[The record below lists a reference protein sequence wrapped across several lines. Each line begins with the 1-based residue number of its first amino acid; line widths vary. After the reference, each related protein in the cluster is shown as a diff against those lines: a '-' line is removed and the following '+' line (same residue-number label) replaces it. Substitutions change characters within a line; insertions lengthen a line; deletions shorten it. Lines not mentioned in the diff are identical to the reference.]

1 MNILIVDDERD
12 ICDFLSDFLRQEGH
26 EVNTLCDPTKALDD
40 IKHNAYHLIIL
51 DIMMPK
57 LSGMDL
63 LGQIRAFD
71 EDVSIVILTGYPSV
85 ETAADSIGYGV
96 SAYLKKPFSI
106 DDLRAILFKIAQK
119 KGLLLEKEGELH
131 RIIGDNIRR
140 MRKSKGLTLK
150 QLARRTQLSISLLS
164 QIERGESSPS
174 ISSLYKIAIA
184 LSMKMSQLFGDF

>member
-63 LGQIRAFD
+63 LGQIRTFD

-106 DDLRAILFKIAQK
+106 DDLRTILFKIAQK

-131 RIIGDNIRR
+131 RIIGDSIRR

-184 LSMKMSQLFGDF
+184 LSMKMAQLFGDF

>member
-12 ICDFLSDFLRQEGH
+12 ICDFLSDFLRKEGH
-26 EVNTLCDPTKALDD
+26 EVNTLCDPTLALDE
-40 IKHNAYHLIIL
+40 IKHNAYHLVIL

-63 LGQIRAFD
+63 LGQIRTFD

-96 SAYLKKPFSI
+96 SAYLKKPFSM
-106 DDLRAILFKIAQK
+106 DDLRSILFKIAHK
-119 KGLLLEKEGELH
+119 KGLLLEKESELH
-131 RIIGDNIRR
+131 RIIGDSIRR

-184 LSMKMSQLFGDF
+184 LTMKMSQLFGDF

>member
-26 EVNTLCDPTKALDD
+26 EVNTLCDPTKALED

-63 LGQIRAFD
+63 LGQIRTFD

-106 DDLRAILFKIAQK
+106 DDLRTILFKIAQK

-131 RIIGDNIRR
+131 RIIGDSIRR
-140 MRKSKGLTLK
+140 NRKSKGLTLK

-184 LSMKMSQLFGDF
+184 LTMKMSQLFGDF

>member
-26 EVNTLCDPTKALDD
+26 EVNTLCDPTKALED

-63 LGQIRAFD
+63 LGQIRTFD

-106 DDLRAILFKIAQK
+106 DDLRTILFKIAQK

-131 RIIGDNIRR
+131 RIIGDSIRR

-184 LSMKMSQLFGDF
+184 LSMKMAQLFGDF